1 MPLRRKLMLLLLTVA
16 LPPILIVAGLGQRT
30 MRALGLELAAT
41 AERDLSDRA
50 ERELREAAEQFGV
63 LLDQIQRAVEL
74 AVELQRDE
82 VERALRAPAPMG
94 TGVLFASAFDD
105 PNGMLPDCAVYSD
118 RFQTLLDDGTRRSM
132 RITPCTPAIVVA
144 GEVTDERLE
153 DARRLGALGDVYA
166 HVRRVNADV
175 LWQFTGIENGV
186 HAVFPGHGGYPNG
199 FDPRE
204 RGWYVRAM
212 NTPPALIDGNDVVWS
227 DPMLDA
233 STGRLVI
240 TGATRVRDA
249 SGAAVGVTGL
259 DLDLTTLL
267 ERSNL
272 DPSWADEATSA
283 LIALNGAFPDRM
295 IAMLGK
301 RSRPGFDTALRITS
315 GDLAFD
321 DADDTRSVVEQMRR
335 VASGDP
341 EVSLSGFRTV
351 SVEGIDHLV
360 AYRALARG
368 ATGAAM
374 VMVPVEAVLA
384 DAERTG
390 QAVRARTRGQLILNA
405 SVIVSVLGV
414 VVLIAMV
421 SSRRVTRPVRE
432 LTEVSGRLARGDL
445 DARATSFPDDE
456 IGTLAHTFN
465 DMVPK
470 LEERMHMR
478 EALSV
483 AMELQQHLLPQEPP
497 DVEGLDIAGRSE
509 YCDET
514 GGDYFD
520 FIRLE
525 RLGEQSIAI
534 AVGDVTGHGIAA
546 ALLMTTARAL
556 LRVTARKPGA
566 IKELFETVNTH
577 LWEDSPDGRFMTLY
591 YLVIDAERHVARWA
605 SAGHDP
611 AIVYDIEA
619 DTFREFEGQDIPLGV
634 EPSWEFHE
642 FESGEWKPGLVLVI
656 GTDGIWETRGG
667 GDNHDLYGK
676 DRLRAVI
683 RTNAHASAEEIRA
696 AIDADVRAYRADG
709 PQEDDVTMVVIK
721 SLETHDG

>member
-41 AERDLSDRA
+41 AERDLSAQA

-82 VERALRAPAPMG
+82 VERALRDPAPTG
-94 TGVLFASAFDD
+94 SGVLFASAFDD
-105 PNGMLPDCAVYSD
+105 PDGMLPDCAVYSD
-118 RFQTLLDDGTRRSM
+118 RFQTLNADGSLRSM
-132 RITPCTPAIVVA
+132 LVTPCTPAIVIAGDPTVA
-144 GEVTDERLE
+144 RLE
-153 DARRLGALGDVYA
+153 DARRMSALGDLYA
-166 HVRRVNADV
+166 HVRRVNNDV
-175 LWQFTGIENGV
+175 LWQFTGLENGV
-186 HAVFPGHGGYPNG
+186 HTVYPGHGGYPAD

-204 RGWYVRAM
+204 RGWYLRAM
-212 NTPPALIDGNDVVWS
+212 ETPPGLNSGNEVVWS

-240 TGATRVRDA
+240 TGAARVRDE

-283 LIALNGAFPDRM
+283 LVALNDDAPDRM
-295 IAMLGK
+295 IAMLGR
-301 RSRPGFDTALRITS
+301 RSRPGFDTSLRITAS
-315 GDLAFD
+315 ELAFD
-321 DADDTRSVVEQMRR
+321 DERETRRVVEQMQR

-341 EVSLSGFRTV
+341 DVSLSGFRALAV
-351 SVEGIDHLV
+351 DGVDHLV

-368 ATGAAM
+368 ASGAAM

-384 DAERTG
+384 DAARSG
-390 QAVRARTRGQLILNA
+390 QAVRARTRGQLITNA
-405 SVIVSVLGV
+405 GVIVSVLGV
-414 VVLIAMV
+414 VVLIAMI
-421 SSRRVTRPVRE
+421 SSKRVTRPVRE
-432 LTEVSGRLARGDL
+432 LTDVSDRLARGDL
-445 DARATSFPDDE
+445 DARATSFPNDE
-456 IGTLAHTFN
+456 IGTLARTFN

-478 EALSV
+478 EALGV
-483 AMELQQHLLPQEPP
+483 AMELQQHLLPQGPP
-497 DVEGLDIAGRSE
+497 EVEGLDIAGRSD

-525 RLGEQSIAI
+525 RLGERSIAI

-591 YLVIDAERHVARWA
+591 YLVIDAEQRVVRWA

-619 DTFREFEGQDIPLGV
+619 DTFHELEGHDIPLGV
-634 EPSWEFHE
+634 EPTWEFSE
-642 FESGEWKPGLVLVI
+642 FDSDDWKPWLVLVI

-667 GDNHDLYGK
+667 DDNALYGK
-676 DRLRAVI
+676 DRLREVI
-683 RTNAHASAEEIRA
+683 RANAHREAEEIRM

-721 SLETHDG
+721 SLEARDD